1 MGLDGVRDKGETT
14 EGGSE
19 MMVLIYSPAEL
30 RKRVGTVIPSGVDRF
45 VGAVRL
51 ELPEEQKVPLATNC
65 LEALEAPMDEGF
77 V

>member
-45 VGAVRL
+45 VGAVDL
-51 ELPEEQKVPLATNC
+51 NLPEVQ
-65 LEALEAPMDEGF
+65 
-77 V
+77 